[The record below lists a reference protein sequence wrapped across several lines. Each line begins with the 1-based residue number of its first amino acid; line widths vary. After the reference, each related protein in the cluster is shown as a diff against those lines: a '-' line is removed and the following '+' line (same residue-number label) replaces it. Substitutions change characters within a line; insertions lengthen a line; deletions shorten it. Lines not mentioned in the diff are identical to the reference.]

1 MKINDAKIE
10 VQIDEINK
18 RALSAGTIAED
29 EAVYTSRIERLASEI
44 ISRGSGVVMATGPSA
59 SGKTTSSLRL
69 ARALR
74 SKGKDAIVISLDD
87 FFKNI
92 EDYPKKEDGEPDLE
106 SVYALDLELINV
118 TIAKLLG
125 DGECELP
132 QFDFANQRRGAE
144 TAHVKLPADGVAI
157 IEGIHALNPLLTEH
171 VSRAQVFNLYV
182 GLRTEYYDGA
192 TLAVPTREL
201 RITRRLVR
209 DFYFRGYSV
218 ERTLSVWQHLMDGEI
233 KWIKKF
239 KPRADYYLDTSLP
252 YEPCVFAPLM
262 SALLDDPGCGG
273 RYRET
278 LEGLCENF
286 GGFTPLGAE
295 AVPKDSLLREFV
307 GGLEL

>member
-1 MKINDAKIE
+1 MKINDAK
-10 VQIDEINK
+10 VTAQICEINK
-18 RALSAGTIAED
+18 GALSGGMIAED
-29 EAVYTSRIERLASEI
+29 EAIYTSRIERLAREI
-44 ISRGSGVVMATGPSA
+44 ISRGSGIVMATGPSA
-59 SGKTTSSLRL
+59 SGKTTSSMRL
-69 ARALR
+69 ARELCK
-74 SKGKDAIVISLDD
+74 KGKEAIVISLDD

-118 TIAKLLG
+118 TIARLLK

-132 QFDFANQRRGAE
+132 QFDFANQCRSGK
-144 TAHVKLPADGVAI
+144 TLHVKLPGDGVAI

-171 VSRAQVFNLYV
+171 VSRAEVFNLYI
-182 GLRTEYYDGA
+182 GLRTEYYDGER
-192 TLAVPTREL
+192 LIIPTREL

-209 DFYFRGYSV
+209 DFYFRGFSV
-218 ERTLSVWQHLMDGEI
+218 ERTLSVWEHLMDGEL

-239 KPRADYYLDTSLP
+239 KPRADYYFDTSLP

-273 RYRET
+273 VYRPT
-278 LEGLCENF
+278 LEGLCEKYK
-286 GGFTPLGAE
+286 GFTPLDSG